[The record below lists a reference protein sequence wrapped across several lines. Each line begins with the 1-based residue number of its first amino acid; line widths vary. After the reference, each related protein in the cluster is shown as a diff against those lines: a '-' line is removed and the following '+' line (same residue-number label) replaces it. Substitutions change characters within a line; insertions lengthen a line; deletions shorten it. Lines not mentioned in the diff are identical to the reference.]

1 MGIMDLGGIFSPS
14 GQSGNIEAAAGGA
27 ATNAGHA
34 SDFANWLSGLVKGNQ
49 GTSNELQNT
58 GVNTFMQMLQG
69 KDPLGN
75 VSGGIGGVNQNYLNA
90 KNNIAAN
97 FAGDGSTGS
106 GFMQDALARNEM
118 GRASEIS
125 NLQAQ
130 GKQGGLQGLMS
141 ILDSI
146 KRETQGYISGTNQGY
161 GTSNQGYGTAIGGY
175 GQAAQAE
182 NAGVQNFLDLVKS
195 GSAAAG
201 AYYGAGGGG
210 MNPVNGGMNPM
221 MNGAPNQAAFFGG

>member
-1 MGIMDLGGIFSPS
+1 MDLGEIFSPS

-90 KNNIAAN
+90 KKNISAN
-97 FAGDGSTGS
+97 FAGDGTTGS

-130 GKQGGLQGLMS
+130 GKQGGLQGLMD
-141 ILDSI
+141 ILNGI
-146 KRETQGYISGTNQGY
+146 NRQTQGYIGGANQGY

-175 GQAAQAE
+175 GSAAQAE
-182 NAGVQNFLDLVKS
+182 NSGIQNFLSLLGS
-195 GSAAAG
+195 GAAG
-201 AYYGAGGGG
+201 LGAYKGAGGK
-210 MNPVNGGMNPM
+210 
-221 MNGAPNQAAFFGG
+221 FGGA